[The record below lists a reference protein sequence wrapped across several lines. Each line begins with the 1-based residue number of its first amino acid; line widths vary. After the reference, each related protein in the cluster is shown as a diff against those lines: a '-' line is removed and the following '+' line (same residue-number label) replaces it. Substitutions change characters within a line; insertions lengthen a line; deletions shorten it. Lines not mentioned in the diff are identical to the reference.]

1 MCYLD
6 PRAHRANIQDTMYLV
21 NWAFLF
27 KRQYFKHFLWPL
39 TSGWQWFCLK
49 HRKLKTSQV
58 SKVLTGAGLIW
69 QKQVRICWARKLN
82 SFQPRIFSAQWGR
95 EGKIK
100 VNFEL
105 RSIHTPT
112 VHLVTK
118 RNEAEWRR
126 KDKNQSIHTIQYPT
140 SSPWPPCLHTF
151 LNWILSNH
159 NGPLR
164 PSWTRTGHYGTQWH
178 YLDSL

>member
-6 PRAHRANIQDTMYLV
+6 PRAHRTNIQDTMYLV

-39 TSGWQWFCLK
+39 PSGWQWFCLK

-58 SKVLTGAGLIW
+58 GKVLTGAGLIWQKQVKMRIFWAGKLNFLIYIFNFNFQKLNLKVLNLIDFLMW

-105 RSIHTPT
+105 RSIQAQRQKQKHT
-112 VHLVTK
+112 H
-118 RNEAEWRR
+118 
-126 KDKNQSIHTIQYPT
+126 YPV
-140 SSPWPPCLHTF
+140 SNLQPMASMPPYF
-151 LNWILSNH
+151 S
-159 NGPLR
+159 
-164 PSWTRTGHYGTQWH
+164 
-178 YLDSL
+178 